1 MSAEFPY
8 RVLVADDE
16 PHSRR
21 YVCALVERDSRFQVA
36 EVCDSGHAAIAK
48 VQDNPVDVMFLDIQ
62 MPGLD
67 GFAVIDAI
75 GDIKPL
81 IVFVTAFGEHALRAF
96 EYQAFDY
103 VKKPIDPTR
112 FASVLDRL
120 CRRLNEGR
128 SDTSQLPVPD
138 ARVNATTSAK
148 THIPI
153 KKVLNAVR
161 QDVLY
166 QESELQVV
174 ESSGNYV
181 SVRVNN
187 ETFLVRTTLEH
198 FCQDL
203 DPAIFVRVHRSF
215 VVNIQS
221 VRRMQY
227 GKFGSAELYLAD
239 GYIVPVSRG
248 RRSEVAKILRNCS
261 ECSEILEDDGT
272 D

>member
-1 MSAEFPY
+1 MSAATPY

-16 PHSRR
+16 PHSRQ
-21 YVCALVERDSRFQVA
+21 YVCALVTRDSRFQVV
-36 EVCDSGHAAIAK
+36 EVCDCGSSAIAK
-48 VQDNPVDVMFLDIQ
+48 VQDSHVDVMFLDIQ

-75 GDIKPL
+75 SGHKPL
-81 IVFVTAFGEHALRAF
+81 IIFVTAFGEHALRAF

-112 FASVLDRL
+112 FANVLDRL
-120 CRRLNEGR
+120 CQRLDESR
-128 SDTSQLPVPD
+128 SGTSPLVVAD
-138 ARVNATTSAK
+138 ARDNAPTSA
-148 THIPI
+148 HINLPS
-153 KKVLNAVR
+153 KKVLNAIR

-166 QESELQVV
+166 QEHELQVV

-181 SVRVNN
+181 NVRVNN
-187 ETFLVRTTLEH
+187 ESYLVRTTLEH

-215 VVNIQS
+215 VVNVRW

-227 GKFGSAELYLAD
+227 GKFGSAELHLAD
-239 GYIVPVSRG
+239 GFVVPVSRG
-248 RRSEVAKILRNCS
+248 RRTEVAKILRRCN
-261 ECSEILEDDGT
+261 ECSEILDDENLT
-272 D
+272 